1 MMEFGPN
8 SVDVLIVYILQYF
21 PSNGCCLAHAET
33 QSFQFRAAWQE
44 CKQNRVL
51 CTLFTA
57 QSWNQTMNCERFL
70 AIINNENLQFPVLSA
85 TLNNK
90 HDGRFYLKFS

>member
-33 QSFQFRAAWQE
+33 QSFHVRAAWQE
-44 CKQNRVL
+44 CKQHR
-51 CTLFTA
+51 A
-57 QSWNQTMNCERFL
+57 ESRNQTMNCERFL

-85 TLNNK
+85 TLNK
-90 HDGRFYLKFS
+90 KTQWKILSQISLV